1 MIRFLPEAVV
11 MAIHD
16 DQIRLYGGAY
26 GVRDMSALDAALHMP
41 QAQFGGEFLHTTI
54 FEMAAAYGFHL
65 CQNHP
70 FLDGNKRAAGMAMFT
85 FLRLNGLEPTA
96 TESDYY
102 ATMMAVA
109 TGQMSKE
116 QLAAWLQTAVSSHYP
131 SKKCNYQLKST
142 DSPSF

>member
-41 QAQFGGEFLHTTI
+41 QVQFGGEFLHTTI

-85 FLRLNGLEPTA
+85 FLQLNGLEPHA
-96 TESDYY
+96 SEPDYY
-102 ATMMAVA
+102 AVMMSVA
-109 TGQMSKE
+109 SGQMSKE
-116 QLAAWLQTAVSSHYP
+116 QLADWLREVVS
-131 SKKCNYQLKST
+131 
-142 DSPSF
+142 